1 MTQTA
6 KNNLVN
12 LSVQRVASVDK
23 AANRRTWLLLKR
35 AQDPPSTAPA
45 SPPTPIDP
53 PSSPT
58 GENVNKTAEKPTLEG
73 LTDEQKAY
81 VNRLEKAATDDDDDY
96 RAAIMKM
103 EVAEP
108 VKQQLIKSE
117 ERARE
122 GERIAKA
129 ERSARRKGEHTAL
142 AKSEFSHL
150 SKSADALGGLMM
162 RLEDDLAEADYAEV
176 RTLLKAANAQLTK
189 GSLFVEHGAGGG
201 DAQGSASEQ
210 IEKAAVELRKSD
222 PKMSLPQAR
231 IQAAQNDPELKA
243 RWQEERA
250 V

>member
-12 LSVQRVASVDK
+12 LTVQRVSSVDK

-35 AQDPPSTAPA
+35 AQDPPETAPA
-45 SPPTPIDP
+45 PTPTPVAP

-58 GENVNKTAEKPTLEG
+58 GEIVTKTAEKPTLEG

-81 VNRLEKAATDDDDDY
+81 VDRLEKAATVDDDDF
-96 RAAIMKM
+96 RSAIMKM

-129 ERSARRKGEHTAL
+129 ERSARRKNEHATL

-162 RLEDDLAEADYAEV
+162 RLEDDLNDADYTEV
-176 RTLLKAANAQLTK
+176 KTLLKAANAQLTK
-189 GSLFVEHGAGGG
+189 GSLFAEHGAGGA
-201 DAQGSASEQ
+201 DAQGRASEQ

-222 PKMSLPQAR
+222 PKLSLPAAR

-250 V
+250 T